1 MLTNRTFQINDE
13 VDFVHNYYER
23 VVLQEIYQQSQRVQH
38 GDRDFLADV
47 ACVALNRLPPRYI
60 RHDVDMTFFM
70 SPQDMMEIERKV
82 SNAVSDALNYV
93 ESRERGEDPKLPPLE
108 VALIA
113 TRADKPVKAAKPAP
127 KEDTSAKVAKPP
139 KASSKPKVSKK
150 KD

>member
-1 MLTNRTFQINDE
+1 MLTNRTFLINDE

-23 VVLQEIYQQSQRVQH
+23 LVLQETYQQSQRVQN

-82 SNAVSDALNYV
+82 TNAVTDALNYV
-93 ESRERGEDPKLPPLE
+93 ESRERGEDPRLPPLE
-108 VALIA
+108 VSLIA
-113 TRADKPVKAAKPAP
+113 TRADKPAKTAKLVKKEEPPAKPVKAVKPA
-127 KEDTSAKVAKPP
+127 
-139 KASSKPKVSKK
+139 SKSKSSKK